1 MYLVIALNATG
12 IGFESL
18 PIQRDGRV
26 APVPMTPPND
36 AEGAPGPS
44 PLGTGDVTTFRGTR
58 SAPSG
63 AGFVSPAFQR
73 GEPFPI
79 TARNPVGA
87 ASTSTKDVPRVR
99 IDSAM
104 AE

>member
-44 PLGTGDVTTFRGTR
+44 PLGTGE
-58 SAPSG
+58 SARIFHHHRPAPPTLRAVPTESN
-63 AGFVSPAFQR
+63 GFNPLLNFTSFIAMS
-73 GEPFPI
+73 
-79 TARNPVGA
+79 AR
-87 ASTSTKDVPRVR
+87 
-99 IDSAM
+99 
-104 AE
+104 